1 MEQRCKTSNSA
12 TDVAHDSHTSYRRL
26 SEEEKIERLCNLQKH
41 KRKLT
46 YGIRDLQHRAKSLIT
61 KEGVT
66 LTEGESSDMN
76 RLLSDVS
83 EKINDE
89 FPKDSF
95 QYILWEEQ
103 RKFNHLKNKR
113 QMKWHPVIIRFAL
126 ALKYASSS
134 AYRMVSSSG
143 FIKLPSERTLRDYTH
158 WCSVADGVHIP
169 FIEHAKTVMKDKGMS
184 EDESKFTLLMD
195 EMKIKQGLV
204 FSKCTGEMVGFTN
217 LGTVNEDL
225 ASITAEATD
234 IEHCTEMGNHLLA
247 KSMLVFMIR
256 PIFKPSL
263 SFPIASYPVSN
274 LSGEKLYPVVMEVV
288 EALELSNVAVV
299 AVTSDGAS
307 PNRMF
312 YKLCRLPTGL
322 KVPYK
327 TRNPYADREIF
338 FFCDPPHLMK
348 TARNCFS
355 NSHSHA
361 NTRALQVRRICMLM
375 CTYQYYTQKIIW

>member
-1 MEQRCKTSNSA
+1 M
-12 TDVAHDSHTSYRRL
+12 TDS
-26 SEEEKIERLCNLQKH
+26 
-41 KRKLT
+41 
-46 YGIRDLQHRAKSLIT
+46 IRELQHRAQSLIT
-61 KEGVT
+61 KEGIT
-66 LTEGESSDMN
+66 LTEVESSDMN
-76 RLLSDVS
+76 TLLTDIS
-83 EKINDE
+83 EKINGD

-95 QYILWEEQ
+95 QYFLWEEQ
-103 RKFNHLKNKR
+103 RKYNHLKSKR
-113 QMKWHPVIIRFAL
+113 QMKWHPPIIRFVL
-126 ALKYASSS
+126 ALKYASTS
-134 AYRMVSSSG
+134 AYRVVSNSG

-169 FIEHAKTVMKDKGMS
+169 FIEHAKMVMKDEGMS
-184 EDESKFTLLMD
+184 EDELKFTLLMD

-225 ASITAEATD
+225 ATITSEAAD
-234 IEHCTEMGNHLLA
+234 SENCTEMGNHLLA

-263 SFPIASYPVSN
+263 SFPVASYPASN

-288 EALELSNVAVV
+288 EALELSNVPVI

-307 PNRMF
+307 PNRSF
-312 YKLCRLPTGL
+312 YKLCRLPTCL

-327 TRNPYADREIF
+327 TRNPYADRYIY

-348 TARNCFS
+348 MARNCFS

-361 NTRALQVRRICMLM
+361 NTRALQVRRTCMLV
-375 CTYQYYTQKIIW
+375 C